1 MDQTAGAEQSK
12 RLAWI
17 LNTGPIPEGHHV
29 FPALLGLPEFKL
41 LKTNKSI
48 KFKSPSCKEEE
59 LEVTYLIFTQNFT
72 ETFFKLKPFM
82 FGFCPELIF

>member
-17 LNTGPIPEGHHV
+17 LNTGPFLKDIMCSQPS
-29 FPALLGLPEFKL
+29 LDSPEFKL

-48 KFKSPSCKEEE
+48 KIQDPSCKEEE

-72 ETFFKLKPFM
+72 GTSFFQTETFHVRILPQS
-82 FGFCPELIF
+82 